1 MVNPLIVIPTLEPDQ
16 KLIKLLAD
24 IREVDQG
31 LSILMIDDGSGDKY
45 QNIFDQ
51 AEENFNVQVIHHPKN
66 RGKGAALK
74 TAMAAILV
82 DYPEIDVMVTIDS
95 DGQHSYS
102 DMMKTVELAKHHPDG
117 LVLGTRQFDRNVP
130 LRSKFGNLV
139 TRMIM
144 RVTTGIQVSDT
155 QTGLRVI
162 PREFLPQLV
171 EVSGDRFEYETNM
184 LIETRKQGW
193 PIYAQPIQTIY
204 IEDNASSHFRII
216 KDSIAIYGVV
226 FKYILSSI
234 SSFLLDV
241 LLYAVFIHLLNQL
254 NLSAIFIASILSRLI
269 SSLFNYYIN
278 QKFVF
283 QKSSSYALLKYY
295 SLVILQI
302 SLSSLLVFAIHQ
314 IFKLDEVVGVKIL
327 VDTFLFLLSYF
338 VQKTFIFKEK

>member
-144 RVTTGIQVSDT
+144 RITTGIQVSDT

-193 PIYAQPIQTIY
+193 PIYTQPIQTIY

-234 SSFLLDV
+234 SSFLIDV

-314 IFKLDEVVGVKIL
+314 IFKLDEVVGVKII

>member
-144 RVTTGIQVSDT
+144 RITTGIQVSDT

-193 PIYAQPIQTIY
+193 PIYTQPIQTIY

-314 IFKLDEVVGVKIL
+314 IFKLDEVVGVKII

>member
-1 MVNPLIVIPTLEPDQ
+1 MKPLIVIPTLEPDQ
-16 KLIKLLAD
+16 KLIRLLAD
-24 IREVDQG
+24 IRDVDQD

-45 QNIFDQ
+45 QNIFHQ
-51 AEENFNVQVIHHPKN
+51 AKENFNVQVIHHPKN
-66 RGKGAALK
+66 QGKGAALK
-74 TAMAAILV
+74 TAMTAILM
-82 DYPEIDVMVTIDS
+82 DYPEIDLMVTIDS

-130 LRSKFGNLV
+130 FRSKFGNLI

-144 RVTTGIQVSDT
+144 RVTTGIKVSDT

-162 PREFLPQLV
+162 PREFLPQLL

-184 LIETRKQGW
+184 LIEARKQGW

-204 IEDNASSHFRII
+204 IEYNASSHFRII
-216 KDSIAIYGVV
+216 RDSIAIYGVV

-241 LLYAVFIHLLNQL
+241 FLYAVFIHLLNRL
-254 NLSAIFIASILSRLI
+254 NLSAIFMASILSRFI

-283 QKSSSYALLKYY
+283 QKSSSYALVKYY
-295 SLVILQI
+295 GLVIFQI

-338 VQKTFIFKEK
+338 VQKTFIFKER

>member
-1 MVNPLIVIPTLEPDQ
+1 MVKPLIVIPTLEPDQ
-16 KLIKLLAD
+16 KLLKLLAD
-24 IREVDQG
+24 IREVDQD
-31 LSILMIDDGSGDKY
+31 LVILIIDDGSGDEY
-45 QNIFDQ
+45 QNIFHQ
-51 AEENFNVQVIHHPKN
+51 AEESFNVQVIHHPKN

-74 TAMAAILV
+74 TAMTAILG
-82 DYPEIDVMVTIDS
+82 DYPEIDFMVTIDS

-102 DMMKTVELAKHHPDG
+102 DMMKTVELAMLHPDG

-130 LRSKFGNLV
+130 FRSKFGNLV

-162 PREFLPQLV
+162 PRKFLPQLV

-204 IEDNASSHFRII
+204 LEGNSSSHFRII

-234 SSFLLDV
+234 SSFLIDV

-254 NLSAIFIASILSRLI
+254 NLSAIFIASILSRFI

-283 QKSSSYALLKYY
+283 QKSSSYALMKYY

-302 SLSSLLVFAIHQ
+302 SLSSVLVFAIHQ